1 MVKKLNEKQKRFIST
16 KYAEEEDTTDILRA
30 FGDAFGFLP
39 TSKTIE
45 KYSNYNQENPEEEE
59 EEEEGEEGKIGAIE
73 RDTRLEKELIDI
85 ESIDTDDE
93 IFSRLSRN
101 INKSK
106 HDTFNLLQEAL
117 RRGYKKV
124 DIATGDIEK

>member
-1 MVKKLNEKQKRFIST
+1 MAQKIKEEMKRFIST

-30 FGDAFGFLP
+30 FGDSFGFLP
-39 TSKTIE
+39 TTKTIE
-45 KYSNYNQENPEEEE
+45 KYKNYNQENPIEEEE
-59 EEEEGEEGKIGAIE
+59 DEEGAEGKIGVKE
-73 RDTRLEKELIDI
+73 KDTRLEKDLIDI

-93 IFSRLSRN
+93 VFSRLCRN
-101 INKSK
+101 IDKSK

-117 RRGYKKV
+117 RRGFKKV